1 MVRLLH
7 STRHSIDKIALR
19 LIVLIDTA
27 VQWTFD
33 FKMTDFIIGVETPQI
48 SFSFFLSFY
57 LSDLKL
63 LQFSSSFSLFLLFSH
78 HFLQFSSFFLLRRE
92 YYKISFVETNSN
104 TDHGTMDLSVVP
116 GNILDNHTR
125 CCDFSVARYAR
136 L

>member
-48 SFSFFLSFY
+48 SFSFFLPS
-57 LSDLKL
+57 
-63 LQFSSSFSLFLLFSH
+63 
-78 HFLQFSSFFLLRRE
+78 
-92 YYKISFVETNSN
+92 T
-104 TDHGTMDLSVVP
+104 
-116 GNILDNHTR
+116 
-125 CCDFSVARYAR
+125 
-136 L
+136 